1 MVKPN
6 PVVVYAKRTPIG
18 KMGGVFRNAEPEDLI
33 APLIKD
39 AVSQCRLDANQIDE
53 VILGNVVGPGGN
65 LARLAALTAGLPL
78 HVPGVTVDRQCGAG
92 LEAIILACRM
102 VQAGAG
108 DIYLAG
114 GVESTSRAPWKMEK
128 PSNLYAKPPRLFGR
142 ARFSPDDIGDP
153 EMGEAAENVA
163 EQFQI
168 TRADQDEWALRSHQ
182 KAVQAMQGGTF
193 AKLIL
198 PIDTLQGMVDQDECP
213 RPDTNMDKLAALRP
227 VFRQGGTVT
236 AGNACPINDGACLT
250 VIMSEQ
256 KARQLGI
263 TPLLRF
269 VDSVSMGIDPLI
281 LGAGPIPAVTR
292 LLDKTGVTTEELTR
306 IEFNEAFASQVLAC
320 IRELRLPIDRV
331 NPDGGAIALGHPYGA
346 SGAVLVTHLAHGMAA
361 SSVDG
366 ANSAYGLATLGIG
379 GGLGLAALFERV
391 ND

>member
-1 MVKPN
+1 MAKPN

-18 KMGGVFRNAEPEDLI
+18 KMGGVFRNVEPQDLI

-39 AVSQCRLDANQIDE
+39 AVSQCRVDANQIDE

-142 ARFSPDDIGDP
+142 ARFSTDDIGDP

-168 TRADQDEWALRSHQ
+168 TRADQDEWAVRSHQ
-182 KAVQAMQGGTF
+182 KAVQAIQSGKFT
-193 AKLIL
+193 KLIL

-213 RPDTNMDKLAALRP
+213 RTDTNLDKLAALRP

-292 LLDKTGVTTEELTR
+292 LLDKTGVTAEELSR

-346 SGAVLVTHLAHGMAA
+346 SGAVLVTHLAHGMAE
-361 SSVDG
+361 SEVDG
-366 ANSAYGLATLGIG
+366 SNNTYGLATLGIG